1 MSDTPDE
8 TGGATAPPAWHRHL
22 IAGLAFLLAGGAL
35 GWSADIYREWFG
47 LVAYTEQFLA
57 SVLALAVPL
66 ALVSLPAKR
75 GAPRTGLP
83 WYDALAA
90 AAALVAGFYMAV
102 NYPRLSEEMTYLP
115 LDGLISGAIM
125 VVLALEGLRRAVGM
139 VLFVLALT
147 FILYAA
153 IGYLVPGQ
161 LSGRPIEFGKLAY
174 YLAWDQSAMLGLPM
188 LIGSTIVVSFVFFGQ
203 ILFKSGGSAFF
214 TDISLA
220 LMGRFRGGSAKIA
233 ITASALFGSI
243 SGSAVSNVV
252 ATGVITI
259 PLMRQGGYP
268 AHLAGAI
275 EAVAST
281 GGQLMPPVMGAAAF
295 LMAEFLQVPYTDVVV
310 AVVIPSLLY
319 YVGLFITADLEA
331 AKNGI
336 SRVPES
342 RIPALL
348 GVLRTGWYFPLPFVV
363 LIVALFSWNLRP
375 ELAAIYAA
383 LTLVAFNLVLG
394 FRGKRMS
401 ARDLFEAVR
410 ETGQASVEL
419 LMITAAAGFII
430 GALDISGL
438 GFGLTLILVQ
448 IGSSSLVVLLLLA
461 ALVCIVLGL
470 GMPTAGVYVLLA
482 ALVAPALV
490 KMGISPMGAHLYV
503 LYFGMLSM
511 ITPPVAIAA
520 YAAASLAGADAMR
533 TGFAAMRFGWTA
545 FVMPFLFIAAPS
557 LLMVGTPVQIAWAAA
572 TAVAG
577 VWIAC
582 IGVVGY
588 LVRPL
593 AWPMRLACIAAGLMM
608 LVPAGMFRG
617 AWITDVAGIV
627 LAFAIAGARD
637 RLAPPPRA
645 AAGLGPYPISRTR
658 RAFWRCQSSSF
669 SRSRLSCL
677 RRPLARPSSVLAMP
691 RSLK

>member
-1 MSDTPDE
+1 MSDAPAG
-8 TGGATAPPAWHRHL
+8 TGGDGAPPAWLRR
-22 IAGLAFLLAGGAL
+22 INGTVAFLLAAGAL
-35 GWSADIYREWFG
+35 CWSADLYRQLLG
-47 LVAYTEQFLA
+47 VVAYTEQFLA
-57 SVLALAVPL
+57 AVLALAVPL
-66 ALVSLPAKR
+66 ALLSLPARR
-75 GAPRTGLP
+75 GAARTHLP
-83 WYDALAA
+83 WYDAASALAA
-90 AAALVAGFYMAV
+90 FLAGAYMAWT
-102 NYPRLSEEMTYLP
+102 YPELSEEMTYLP
-115 LDGLISGAIM
+115 ADGLIAGGI
-125 VVLALEGLRRAVGM
+125 VVVAALEGLRRAVGM
-139 VLFVLALT
+139 VLFVLALV
-147 FILYAA
+147 FICYAA
-153 IGYLVPGQ
+153 LGHFVPGQ
-161 LSGRPIEFGKLAY
+161 LSGRPIDVGKLAY

-188 LIGSTIVVSFVFFGQ
+188 QIGSTIVIAFVFFGQ

-295 LMAEFLQVPYTDVVV
+295 LMAEFLQVPYTEVVV
-310 AVVIPSLLY
+310 AVTIPSILY

-336 SRVPES
+336 ARVPES
-342 RIPALL
+342 RIPALF
-348 GVLRTGWYFPLPFVV
+348 GVLKAGWYFPIPFVV
-363 LIVALFSWNLRP
+363 LILALFSWNLRP
-375 ELAAIYAA
+375 ELSALYAA
-383 LTLVAFNLVLG
+383 VTLVAFNLVLG

-401 ARDLFEAVR
+401 PRDLFESVR
-410 ETGQASVEL
+410 DTGQASIEI

-430 GALDISGL
+430 GSLDISGL

-533 TGFAAMRFGWTA
+533 TGFAAVRFGWTA

-557 LLMVGTPVQIAWAAA
+557 LLMVGTPGQILWAVA

-577 VWIAC
+577 VWLAC
-582 IGVVGY
+582 VGVVGY
-588 LVRPL
+588 LVRPVG
-593 AWPMRLACIAAGLMM
+593 WPTRIAAIAAGLMM
-608 LVPAGMFRG
+608 LVPAGAFPH
-617 AWITDVAGIV
+617 AWVTDVVGIA
-627 LAFAIAGARD
+627 LAFAVVGREFAW
-637 RLAPPPRA
+637 
-645 AAGLGPYPISRTR
+645 R
-658 RAFWRCQSSSF
+658 RANPQ
-669 SRSRLSCL
+669 
-677 RRPLARPSSVLAMP
+677 PA
-691 RSLK
+691 